1 MSLICWGMFILLR
14 DDIARVGAA
23 EKPACNDKSV
33 LIILGCYLFQ
43 KIKIWDDNK
52 TKSAFN
58 VTISGSRQMLLLCF

>member
-23 EKPACNDKSV
+23 EKPACNDKILSV
-33 LIILGCYLFQ
+33 DFSLTLFR
-43 KIKIWDDNK
+43 KIWDDNK

-58 VTISGSRQMLLLCF
+58 ATISGSRHMLLL

>member
-23 EKPACNDKSV
+23 EKPACNEKLLLISV
-33 LIILGCYLFQ
+33 DLSCSLFR
-43 KIKIWDDNK
+43 KIWDDNK

-58 VTISGSRQMLLLCF
+58 VTISGSRQMLLL